1 MNFRPGSQSKKG
13 MESHSFFLSGEGLT
27 LSKRL
32 GLAGIILLMIAA
44 GIWVVLPKHH
54 GSPGSEASGPLATI
68 PAPEAQ
74 VRPAGAPR
82 KPVTM
87 PDPWTRPSAKMAV
100 RNLRRVR
107 FALLR
112 GFGASE
118 KLVNRLTD
126 GDILAVIQE
135 LKQQAQRGDAAA
147 ANVLEYMAYSTCGFA
162 GINGEGSPSQAQ
174 QLLDAQALPVQD
186 NEWIRTAMQEKNDYD
201 KQMVAACQQ
210 AIDKKDIEAWV
221 TRSAD
226 QGNGASLW
234 LLSRYSS
241 SGSSA
246 FKEQKLMDAADVG
259 YSEAQ
264 AFLAQ
269 GLMNGT
275 AHLPAGIADH
285 SAGNLLKV
293 AADNLPNAESLL
305 AVCEFKGCPGIE
317 ADVPSAVAH
326 AREAAQRGSFGAIIQ
341 IGPQLQASL
350 MDPDEVTAWNLAG
363 AMLSQQGCSYGG
375 LSVQWM
381 ASATGTLT
389 SNIVS
394 DKAKA
399 LAEQYWRDYGAQMMS
414 SIGCGS

>member
-1 MNFRPGSQSKKG
+1 MT
-13 MESHSFFLSGEGLT
+13 M
-27 LSKRL
+27 SKRRI
-32 GLAGIILLMIAA
+32 GVAGIILLMVAI
-44 GIWVVLPKHH
+44 GVWVALPKRSV
-54 GSPGSEASGPLATI
+54 SPGFKASETVANT

-74 VRPAGAPR
+74 VRPADAPIKR
-82 KPVTM
+82 VTT
-87 PDPWTRPSAKMAV
+87 PDPWTRPPAMVAV

-126 GDILAVIQE
+126 GDILAVMQE

-186 NEWIRTAMQEKNDYD
+186 TEWIRIAMQEKNTYD
-201 KQMVAACQQ
+201 KQLVAACQQ
-210 AIDKKDIEAWV
+210 AMDKKEIEAWV
-221 TRSAD
+221 TSSAD

-246 FKEQKLMDAADVG
+246 FKEQKLMDAADAG
-259 YSEAQ
+259 YPEAQ

-275 AHLPAGIADH
+275 AHLPAGITDNN
-285 SAGNLLKV
+285 AGNLLKV
-293 AADNLPNAESLL
+293 AADSLPNAESVL
-305 AVCEFKGCPGIE
+305 AVCELKGCPGIE

-326 AREAAQRGSFGAIIQ
+326 AREAAQKGRFDAIIQ
-341 IGPQLQASL
+341 IGLQLQASQ

-375 LSVQWM
+375 LSVQWLT
-381 ASATGTLT
+381 SATSTLT
-389 SNIVS
+389 SNDTS
-394 DKAKA
+394 DKARS
-399 LAEQYWRDYGAQMMS
+399 LAEQYWQEYGAQMMS
-414 SIGCGS
+414 NIGCSS

>member
-1 MNFRPGSQSKKG
+1 
-13 MESHSFFLSGEGLT
+13 
-27 LSKRL
+27 LSKWL
-32 GLAGIILLMIAA
+32 GLAAIILLMIAI
-44 GIWVVLPKHH
+44 GVWVALHKHS
-54 GSPGSEASGPLATI
+54 GSPGSEASRTVTKI

-74 VRPAGAPR
+74 ERPAGAPS
-82 KPVTM
+82 KPVAAS
-87 PDPWTRPSAKMAV
+87 DPWTRPSAKVAA

-126 GDILAVIQE
+126 GEILAVIQE

-162 GINGEGSPSQAQ
+162 AVDGEGSPSQAQ

-186 NEWIRTAMQEKNDYD
+186 TEWIKTAIQEKNSHD

-210 AIDKKDIEAWV
+210 SIDKKDIEVWV
-221 TRSAD
+221 TSSAD
-226 QGNGASLW
+226 QGNGVSLW

-241 SGSSA
+241 SGNSA
-246 FKEQKLMDAADVG
+246 FKQQKLMDAADAG
-259 YSEAQ
+259 YPEAQ

-285 SAGNLLKV
+285 NAGNLLKV
-293 AADNLPNAESLL
+293 AADSLPNAESLL
-305 AVCEFKGCPGIE
+305 AVCEFKGCPGID
-317 ADVPSAVAH
+317 ADIPSAVAH

-341 IGPQLQASL
+341 IGPQLQSSQ

-363 AMLSQQGCSYGG
+363 AMLSQRGCSYGG
-375 LSVQWM
+375 LTVQWM
-381 ASATGTLT
+381 TSATSTLT
-389 SNIVS
+389 SNGTS
-394 DKAKA
+394 DNAKA
-399 LAEQYWRDYGAQMMS
+399 LAEQYWQDFGAQMMAN
-414 SIGCGS
+414 IGCTS

>member
-1 MNFRPGSQSKKG
+1 M
-13 MESHSFFLSGEGLT
+13 
-27 LSKRL
+27 SKRRI
-32 GLAGIILLMIAA
+32 GVAGIILLMVAI
-44 GIWVVLPKHH
+44 GVWVALPKRS
-54 GSPGSEASGPLATI
+54 GSPGFKAGKTVANT

-74 VRPAGAPR
+74 VRPADAPI
-82 KPVTM
+82 KPVTT
-87 PDPWTRPSAKMAV
+87 PDPWTRPPAMVAV
-100 RNLRRVR
+100 RNLRRMR

-186 NEWIRTAMQEKNDYD
+186 TEWIRIAMQEKNTYD
-201 KQMVAACQQ
+201 KQLVAACQQ
-210 AIDKKDIEAWV
+210 TMDKKQIEAWV
-221 TRSAD
+221 TSSAD

-246 FKEQKLMDAADVG
+246 FKEQKLMDAADAG
-259 YSEAQ
+259 YPEAQ

-275 AHLPAGIADH
+275 AHLPAGITDNN
-285 SAGNLLKV
+285 AGNLLKV
-293 AADNLPNAESLL
+293 AADSLPNAESVL
-305 AVCEFKGCPGIE
+305 AVCELKGCPGIE

-326 AREAAQRGSFGAIIQ
+326 AREAAQKGRFDAIIQ
-341 IGPQLQASL
+341 IGLQLQASQ

-375 LSVQWM
+375 LSVQWLT
-381 ASATGTLT
+381 SATSTLT
-389 SNIVS
+389 SNDTS
-394 DKAKA
+394 DKARS
-399 LAEQYWRDYGAQMMS
+399 LAEQYWQEYGAQMMS
-414 SIGCGS
+414 NIGCSS

>member
-1 MNFRPGSQSKKG
+1 M
-13 MESHSFFLSGEGLT
+13 
-27 LSKRL
+27 SKRRI
-32 GLAGIILLMIAA
+32 GVAGIILLMVAI
-44 GIWVVLPKHH
+44 GVWVALPKRS
-54 GSPGSEASGPLATI
+54 GSPGFKAGKTVANT

-74 VRPAGAPR
+74 VRPADAPI
-82 KPVTM
+82 KPVTT
-87 PDPWTRPSAKMAV
+87 PDPWTRPPAMVAA
-100 RNLRRVR
+100 RNLRRMR

-186 NEWIRTAMQEKNDYD
+186 TEWIRIAMQEKNTYD
-201 KQMVAACQQ
+201 KQLVAACQQ
-210 AIDKKDIEAWV
+210 TMDKKQIEAWV
-221 TRSAD
+221 TSSAD

-246 FKEQKLMDAADVG
+246 FKEQKLMDAADAG
-259 YSEAQ
+259 YPEAQ

-275 AHLPAGIADH
+275 AHLPAGITDNN
-285 SAGNLLKV
+285 AGNLLKV
-293 AADNLPNAESLL
+293 AADSLPNAESVL
-305 AVCEFKGCPGIE
+305 AVCELKGCPGIE

-326 AREAAQRGSFGAIIQ
+326 AREAAQKGRFDAIIQ
-341 IGPQLQASL
+341 IGLQLQASQ

-375 LSVQWM
+375 LSVQWLT
-381 ASATGTLT
+381 SATSTLT
-389 SNIVS
+389 SNDTS
-394 DKAKA
+394 DKARS
-399 LAEQYWRDYGAQMMS
+399 LAEQYWQEYGAQMMS
-414 SIGCGS
+414 NIGCSS

>member
-1 MNFRPGSQSKKG
+1 
-13 MESHSFFLSGEGLT
+13 

-32 GLAGIILLMIAA
+32 GLAGIILLMIAI
-44 GIWVVLPKHH
+44 GFWVALPKHG
-54 GSPGSEASGPLATI
+54 GSPGSEAGGPVAKI

-74 VRPAGAPR
+74 ERPTGAPS
-82 KPVTM
+82 KPVAAS
-87 PDPWTRPSAKMAV
+87 DPWTRPSAKVAA

-126 GDILAVIQE
+126 GDILAVIEE
-135 LKQQAQRGDAAA
+135 LVQQAQRGDAAA

-162 GINGEGSPSQAQ
+162 GVNGEGSPSQAQ

-186 NEWIRTAMQEKNDYD
+186 VEWIRTAIQEKNTYD

-210 AIDKKDIEAWV
+210 AIDKKEIEAWV
-221 TRSAD
+221 TSSAE

-234 LLSRYSS
+234 LLSRYTSNQ
-241 SGSSA
+241 SSA
-246 FKEQKLMDAADVG
+246 FKAQKLMDAADAG
-259 YSEAQ
+259 YPEAQ

-275 AHLPAGIADH
+275 AHFPAGIADDN
-285 SAGNLLKV
+285 AGNLLKV
-293 AADNLPNAESLL
+293 AADSLPNAESVL

-317 ADVPSAVAH
+317 TDIPSAVAH
-326 AREAAQRGSFGAIIQ
+326 AREAAQKGRFDAIIQ
-341 IGPQLQASL
+341 IGPQLQAGQ

-375 LSVQWM
+375 LTVQGI
-381 ASATGTLT
+381 ASATSTLT
-389 SNIVS
+389 SNDTS

-399 LAEQYWRDYGAQMMS
+399 LANQYWRDYGSQMMA
-414 SIGCGS
+414 SIGCTT

>member
-1 MNFRPGSQSKKG
+1 MVSR
-13 MESHSFFLSGEGLT
+13 
-27 LSKRL
+27 RL
-32 GLAGIILLMIAA
+32 GLVGITLLIAI
-44 GIWVVLPKHH
+44 GIWVALPKHSS
-54 GSPGSEASGPLATI
+54 SPGSEASGPVAII

-74 VRPAGAPR
+74 VPPAGAPR
-82 KPVTM
+82 KPVTT
-87 PDPWTRPSAKMAV
+87 PDPWMRPSAMVAA
-100 RNLRRVR
+100 RNLRRAR

-162 GINGEGSPSQAQ
+162 GVNGEGSPPQAQ

-186 NEWIRTAMQEKNDYD
+186 VDWIRTAIQEKDGYD

-210 AIDKKDIEAWV
+210 AIDKNEIEAWV
-221 TRSAD
+221 MSSAD

-246 FKEQKLMDAADVG
+246 FKAQKLMDAADAG
-259 YSEAQ
+259 YPEAQ

-275 AHLPAGIADH
+275 AHLPAGIADDNT
-285 SAGNLLKV
+285 GNLLKV
-293 AADNLPNAESLL
+293 AADSLPNAESVL

-317 ADVPSAVAH
+317 ADIPSAVAH
-326 AREAAQRGSFGAIIQ
+326 AREAAQKGRFDAMIQ
-341 IGPQLQASL
+341 IGPQLQANQ

-363 AMLSQQGCSYGG
+363 AMLSQQGCSYSG
-375 LSVQWM
+375 LTVQWM
-381 ASATGTLT
+381 TSATSTLT
-389 SNIVS
+389 SNDAS
-394 DKAKA
+394 DKARS

-414 SIGCGS
+414 SIGCVS